1 MGRVICMVNITP
13 DGFTDGKYA
22 TTDAEFY
29 EFVHELLA
37 ETRTVAFGGNT
48 FSMFQNIW
56 PATLENENSPEYQIK
71 MAKALHS
78 KHKAVYSS
86 TLKTT
91 TWNNSTIEPKVDAG
105 QINTYKQKGQK
116 GLLTIGSLGL
126 VASLTDMD
134 LVDDYYFCFQ
144 PLIAGNGDSRL
155 FDKFNLNDTRPLK
168 YEDSRQLKNGVHI
181 IHYTHAQ

>member
-1 MGRVICMVNITP
+1 
-13 DGFTDGKYA
+13 
-22 TTDAEFY
+22 
-29 EFVHELLA
+29 
-37 ETRTVAFGGNT
+37 
-48 FSMFQNIW
+48 
-56 PATLENENSPEYQIK
+56 
-71 MAKALHS
+71 
-78 KHKAVYSS
+78 
-86 TLKTT
+86 
-91 TWNNSTIEPKVDAG
+91 VDAG